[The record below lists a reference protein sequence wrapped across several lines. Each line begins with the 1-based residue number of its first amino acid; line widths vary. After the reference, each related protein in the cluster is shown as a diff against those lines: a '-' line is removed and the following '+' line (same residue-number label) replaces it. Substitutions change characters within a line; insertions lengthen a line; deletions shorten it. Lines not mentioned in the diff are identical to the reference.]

1 MKNSEEVQLFTK
13 EEIAALRNEMN
24 EKGML
29 GDWEEP
35 LSLHYMAIKGSC
47 NEYFTDL
54 VGYEVL
60 WIDNSTGT
68 DRILYDPARFSRERA
83 LEYGDSP
90 SL

>member
-1 MKNSEEVQLFTK
+1 MKNSEDVQLFTK
-13 EEIAALRNEMN
+13 EEQALLIKEME

-35 LSLHYMAIKGSC
+35 LSLHYMAIKGSSD
-47 NEYFTDL
+47 EYFTDL

-68 DRILYDPARFSRERA
+68 DRVLYNPAKYSRERA
-83 LEYGDSP
+83 LEYGDS
-90 SL
+90 SSS

>member
-1 MKNSEEVQLFTK
+1 MKNSEDVQLFTK
-13 EEIAALRNEMN
+13 EEQVLLIKEMN

-35 LSLHYMAIKGSC
+35 LSLHYMAIKGSSD
-47 NEYFTDL
+47 EYFTDL

-68 DRILYDPARFSRERA
+68 DRVLYDPAKYSRERA
-83 LEYGDSP
+83 LEYGDS
-90 SL
+90 SSS

>member
-1 MKNSEEVQLFTK
+1 MKNSEDVQLFTK
-13 EEIAALRNEMN
+13 EEQALLIEEMD

-35 LSLHYMAIKGSC
+35 LSLHYMAIKGSSD
-47 NEYFTDL
+47 EYFTDL

-68 DRILYDPARFSRERA
+68 DRVLYDPAKYSRERA
-83 LEYGDSP
+83 LEYGDS
-90 SL
+90 SSS